1 MTEAS
6 TRTTT
11 AAREGAQPH
20 LNRWGPYTL
29 TRDPVTPELIWRFC
43 EVAEDANPVYWDE
56 PAARASRF
64 GRLVAPPQM
73 IRSFAFA
80 PWWSPDY
87 VRERI
92 RAESD
97 AMSEPGGTPAPG
109 SGAMA
114 VVTGLGYTVATV
126 GSAEAEYLAPYGPGD
141 GRIKSR
147 SMTVDVSEEKQ
158 TRPGRGVFVTSVTEY
173 RTEIGDRLIART
185 TMTTLMYDP
194 STPRAGG

>member
-1 MTEAS
+1 MTEAAS
-6 TRTTT
+6 RTRT
-11 AAREGAQPH
+11 AARDAAQPF

-29 TRDPVTPELIWRFC
+29 TRDAVTPELIWRFC

-56 PAARASRF
+56 AAAAQSRF

-80 PWWSPDY
+80 PWWSPEA
-87 VRERI
+87 VRTRI

-97 AMSEPGGTPAPG
+97 ALSDGDESPAAG
-109 SGAMA
+109 SGTMS

-126 GSAEAEYLAPYGPGD
+126 GSADAEYLAPYGPGD

-147 SMTVDVSEEKQ
+147 GMTVDVSEEKQ

-173 RTEIGDRLIART
+173 RSEAGDRLIART

-194 STPRAGG
+194 TTPRQNA

>member
-6 TRTTT
+6 TRSRT
-11 AAREGAQPH
+11 AAREAAQPF
-20 LNRWGPYTL
+20 LNHWGPYTL
-29 TRDPVTPELIWRFC
+29 TRDAVTPELIWRFC

-56 PAARASRF
+56 AAATRSRF

-80 PWWSPDY
+80 PWWSPEA
-87 VRERI
+87 VRGRI

-97 AMSEPGGTPAPG
+97 ALSAGDAPPAVA

-114 VVTGLGYTVATV
+114 IVTGLGYTVATV
-126 GSAEAEYLAPYGPGD
+126 GSADAEYLEPYGPGD
-141 GRIKSR
+141 GRITSR

-173 RTEIGDRLIART
+173 RTEVGDRLIART

-194 STPRAGG
+194 TTPRPSA

>member
-1 MTEAS
+1 MTEAP

-11 AAREGAQPH
+11 AAREGAQPY

-29 TRDPVTPELIWRFC
+29 TRDAVTPELIWRFC

-56 PAARASRF
+56 DAASQSRF

-80 PWWSPDY
+80 PWWSPDS
-87 VRERI
+87 VRARI

-97 AMSEPGGTPAPG
+97 ALGENDGASAPA

-114 VVTGLGYTVATV
+114 VVTGLGYTIATV

-194 STPRAGG
+194 TTPRPGG